1 MFRNVTKCDQNKGK
15 VFFKMILVLL
25 EYIFIAIFFVIV
37 GFYIIT
43 LIACAMI
50 MRMFHVKHG
59 KGKNGKFE
67 NSNNIKTDDTEHN
80 KP

>member
-1 MFRNVTKCDQNKGK
+1 
-15 VFFKMILVLL
+15 MILVLL

-43 LIACAMI
+43 LIACTMI
-50 MRMFHVKHG
+50 MRMFHVKHR
-59 KGKNGKFE
+59 KGKKYGKSE
-67 NSNNIKTDDTEHN
+67 NTNNIETYDAEHN